1 MNLPQNHRLQFSV
14 EESICFQKGQEVSEL
29 LSISLDP
36 DIRVQEVND
45 YVSIRGSLEL
55 TGEYNIDQSK
65 NTEEF
70 YTDKRFVEEV
80 RTREDGTAELTH
92 CFPVDITI
100 PKNKVSHLH
109 EVFVFIDA
117 FDYQLTDSR
126 ILTIQ
131 ADLAIEG
138 LLDDTADREQDI
150 SLYEA
155 PDEGF
160 SEPPEL
166 FALEAEGS
174 EEEAPAEPPELLV
187 SEAGLREEQENEE
200 EEAERSEPLALK
212 SEDSEGIKAEE
223 APAEP
228 PELVVS
234 EAGLREEQENEE
246 EEAERSEPLAL
257 KAEDSG
263 GIKAE
268 EAPAEP
274 SELLVSEAGFREEQ
288 ENEEEK
294 AERSEPLALKS
305 EDSEGIKAEEA
316 PAEPPELVVSEA
328 GLREEQENEEEE
340 AERSEPL
347 ALKAEDSEDIKA
359 EEEASAEPPEL
370 VVSEA
375 GLREEQAD
383 EEEEAERSEPLALK
397 SEDSGGI
404 KAEEATAEPSE
415 LLVSE
420 ARLREEQANEEK
432 ETVRSESADL
442 ETEGS
447 KDIKAEEAKPP
458 ELILSEA
465 GLREE
470 AETVEA
476 DSPKAASGIEI
487 REKAETE
494 EEQAELSEPL
504 VSAAE
509 ISPAV
514 EAELQQEAERG
525 EEKTEKP
532 DSSILEHALRQESQK
547 TESEL
552 SDHIEPAP
560 RQDAEQLKEVQET
573 IHEDVVSLEGSRE
586 QEEAPAALLK
596 EEAAAPTLH
605 FNQKISAE
613 GESQEEELTP
623 AYRTFLPEQDS
634 EEHSFYSAPKL
645 LEEEEQKKESF
656 EIEVRKT
663 PTPEESEE
671 EASFHSY
678 QLPDTSE
685 PERKETDAIA
695 GAVPAAQT
703 KGTETKENHNSLYLT
718 KLFTREEDEFSRMK
732 ICIVQQEDTI
742 ERLCERYD
750 ITSQQLIR
758 MNSLALDDELKAG
771 QILYIPQ
778 YNSSHA

>member
-1 MNLPQNHRLQFSV
+1 MPQNHRLQFSV

-150 SLYEA
+150 PLYEA

-166 FALEAEGS
+166 FALEAEDS

-212 SEDSEGIKAEE
+212 AEGSGGIKAEE

-234 EAGLREEQENEE
+234 EARLREEQENEKK
-246 EEAERSEPLAL
+246 EAERSESAAL
-257 KAEDSG
+257 KA
-263 GIKAE
+263 
-268 EAPAEP
+268 
-274 SELLVSEAGFREEQ
+274 
-288 ENEEEK
+288 
-294 AERSEPLALKS
+294 
-305 EDSEGIKAEEA
+305 
-316 PAEPPELVVSEA
+316 
-328 GLREEQENEEEE
+328 
-340 AERSEPL
+340 
-347 ALKAEDSEDIKA
+347 
-359 EEEASAEPPEL
+359 
-370 VVSEA
+370 
-375 GLREEQAD
+375 
-383 EEEEAERSEPLALK
+383 
-397 SEDSGGI
+397 
-404 KAEEATAEPSE
+404 
-415 LLVSE
+415 
-420 ARLREEQANEEK
+420 
-432 ETVRSESADL
+432 
-442 ETEGS
+442 EGS
-447 KDIKAEEAKPP
+447 KDINAEEAKPP

-560 RQDAEQLKEVQET
+560 RQDAEQPEEVEET
-573 IHEDVVSLEGSRE
+573 IREDVVSLEGSRE

-613 GESQEEELTP
+613 EESQEEELTP

-663 PTPEESEE
+663 PTPEEPEE